1 MYMLKGFAIMNDTVC
16 GIRDIYRD
24 NDDKFQNVL
33 IDAVHQL
40 SGTNCRKLF
49 PVVTLLQFLSVG
61 LRHSSSLRLSLLSL
75 LTNTLPGHSA
85 SEVTTLWHNTNLLI
99 IVIIF

>member
-1 MYMLKGFAIMNDTVC
+1 MNDTVC

-24 NDDKFQNVL
+24 NDDKLQNVHF
-33 IDAVHQL
+33 DAVHQL

-75 LTNTLPGHSA
+75 LTNMLPGPSA
-85 SEVTTLWHNTNLLI
+85 SEVTTLWHYPNLLI

>member
-1 MYMLKGFAIMNDTVC
+1 MYMLKGFAIMNDIVC
-16 GIRDIYRD
+16 AITDIYRD
-24 NDDKFQNVL
+24 NDDKLQNVL
-33 IDAVHQL
+33 FDAVHQL

-61 LRHSSSLRLSLLSL
+61 FRHSSSPRLSLLSL
-75 LTNTLPGHSA
+75 LTNTLPGPST